1 MEKVWIY
8 DHMVS
13 FSFVLKKG
21 LLIEMEG
28 KKKTNPT
35 TRTRRTLTLE
45 ARKQAQRED

>member
-28 KKKTNPT
+28 KKK
-35 TRTRRTLTLE
+35 LTQQLE
-45 ARKQAQRED
+45 LEEHLP